1 MVTKEEVLHIGEI
14 SMLSFSE
21 EEVDI
26 FTEKFQQVIDFVDKI
41 KEVDTDNVEPTFSIN
56 DDTQML
62 KDYEGDE
69 VLTREE
75 VLQNTQEQQYGYFK
89 VLRVL
94 E

>member
-1 MVTKEEVLHIGEI
+1 MVTKEEVLHIAEI
-14 SMLSFSE
+14 AMLSFSE

-41 KEVDTDNVEPTFSIN
+41 KEVNTENVEPTFSIN

-62 KDYEGDE
+62 KDYEGDD

-75 VLQNTQEQQYGYFK
+75 VLQNTKDHQYGYFK
-89 VLRVL
+89 ILRVV